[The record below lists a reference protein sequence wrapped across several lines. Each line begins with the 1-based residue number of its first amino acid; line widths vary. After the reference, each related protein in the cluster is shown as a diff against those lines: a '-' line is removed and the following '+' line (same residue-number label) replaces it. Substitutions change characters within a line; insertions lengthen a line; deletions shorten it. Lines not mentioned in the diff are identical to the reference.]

1 MKVMKKRITR
11 ILFVIY
17 LYNKFYFNFEKI
29 PDTLWN
35 DCLDSFEITE
45 KDVDWDLLHK
55 LQTNECKIDECLI
68 DYNNMDWLTA
78 SVIRCGLVEL
88 SCNWQPKLII
98 SEALKIADL
107 LNLNDKYING
117 FLDNYVKQQIQKEE
131 PTKNTLDVSPIL

>member
-1 MKVMKKRITR
+1 MKVIKKRITR
-11 ILFVIY
+11 LLFVIY

-29 PDTLWN
+29 PDNLWN

-55 LQTNECKIDECLI
+55 LQTSEHKIDDCLI

-88 SCNWQPKLII
+88 SFNWEPKLII
-98 SEALKIADL
+98 SESLKISDL

-117 FLDNYVKQQIQKEE
+117 FLDNHVKSTNQQNDK
-131 PTKNTLDVSPIL
+131 PT